1 MTNWLQ
7 QWSCCYKSTALYL
20 LTKPNP
26 PKNIDS
32 NCLKVHVW
40 IVSQESSQEFIK
52 VGSSWAQ
59 LVKTVRFK
67 ASLLEGST
75 DVIPCHE
82 ENTWKLHHHKSLSL
96 SFSCRLHPTKSW
108 RVRKLKTKKDSIR
121 IYIYIYLFMIVY
133 SHMTYHTSWR
143 ESISACTKLHA
154 SKAARLKEVA
164 EMGTEA
170 MPHEAGYSG
179 SVSSLRRS
187 FHSSI
192 KISNEFIHT
201 SSYPATSVNPIEYI

>member
-1 MTNWLQ
+1 
-7 QWSCCYKSTALYL
+7 
-20 LTKPNP
+20 
-26 PKNIDS
+26 
-32 NCLKVHVW
+32 
-40 IVSQESSQEFIK
+40 
-52 VGSSWAQ
+52 
-59 LVKTVRFK
+59 
-67 ASLLEGST
+67 
-75 DVIPCHE
+75 
-82 ENTWKLHHHKSLSL
+82 
-96 SFSCRLHPTKSW
+96 
-108 RVRKLKTKKDSIR
+108 
-121 IYIYIYLFMIVY
+121 MIVY

-201 SSYPATSVNPIEYI
+201 SSYPAISVNPIE